1 MCNISNEESKNGV
14 TLNNVGIRFKD
25 GGEKTPIHTL
35 LDQAVLPSMENLA
48 EKLR

>member
-1 MCNISNEESKNGV
+1 MDICIKCNEKSENGV

-35 LDQAVLPSMENLA
+35 LD
-48 EKLR
+48 